1 MCVCEQT
8 KNKVKDILM
17 NHGIESLLNND
28 NELFDL
34 DSIQYISII
43 VSLEQE
49 FDIEIAEEHLLMKNE
64 FSIND
69 FYEMICISMPHI

>member
-1 MCVCEQT
+1 MREQI
-8 KNKVKDILM
+8 KNKVKEILRD
-17 NHGIESLLNND
+17 HGVESLLDND
-28 NELFDL
+28 DELFNL

-49 FDIEIAEEHLLMKNE
+49 FNTEIAEEHLLMKNE

-69 FYEMICISMPHI
+69 FYEMICINMPHI